1 MTGTREEPDE
11 SAISPVGRRSVLASA
26 ALAAA
31 APVTAAAPAHA
42 AAGSGHAAVAAGSGP
57 AAVPV
62 AASGPAAF
70 APDGPP
76 REPGCGAVARL
87 LAVPE
92 GGRGVTWLRA
102 ALQVAVELELA
113 TIPPYLCGWWS
124 VVDRRGEAAR
134 LIQRI
139 VGDEMYHLG
148 VVCNLLVAVGGRP
161 RMRDTAPTYPG
172 PLPGGMRAGVNV
184 YLSGLTR
191 SFVRDVMMA
200 IEAPDEPL
208 ARTKHAWP
216 SMGDFYTDLLKAFHR
231 TAPRLSTRAQLSSTI
246 GSDVLKPVRTLY
258 DVERSIEIIKEQ
270 GEGTASSPADAFHD
284 DHPAHF
290 YAFAEIYHG
299 RQLRETSHG
308 WHFNGPAVPFPDA
321 RPMARVPAG
330 GWPHPPGDVQ
340 RLLDRFDGIYNDLLA
355 ALDDTWGDG
364 GPRSLGTA
372 VRAMRA
378 LEEPAVRLMET
389 TIPDAPGNY
398 GPQFRRL

>member
-1 MTGTREEPDE
+1 VTGTREEPDE

-31 APVTAAAPAHA
+31 APVTAA
-42 AAGSGHAAVAAGSGP
+42 GSGHAAVAAGSGP
-57 AAVPV
+57 AAVAV

-76 REPGCGAVARL
+76 GEPGCGAVAPL

-92 GGRGVTWLRA
+92 SGRGATWLRS

-124 VVDRRGEAAR
+124 VVDRCGEAAR

-161 RMRDTAPTYPG
+161 RLRDRAPIYPG
-172 PLPGGMRAGVNV
+172 PLPGGVRAGLNI

-191 SFVRDVMMA
+191 SFVHDVMMV
-200 IEAPDEPL
+200 IEAPDEL
-208 ARTKHAWP
+208 LTRTRHSSP
-216 SMGDFYTDLLKAFHR
+216 SVGDFYTDLLRAFQR
-231 TAPRLSTRAQLSSTI
+231 TAPRLSTRGQLSSTI
-246 GSDVLKPVRTLY
+246 GSDVLKPVRTLD
-258 DVERSIEIIKEQ
+258 DVERSIEIVKEQ

-284 DHPAHF
+284 DHPAHY

-299 RQLRETSHG
+299 RQLRVTSHG
-308 WHFNGPAVPFPDA
+308 WQFTGPAVPFPDA

-355 ALDDTWGDG
+355 ALDDAWGDG

-378 LEEPAVRLMET
+378 LEDPAVRLMET